1 MRHRHKGTEEDG
13 MSCTFFAL
21 RRRRRAAAKAASAST
36 VEGGKDAETE
46 RRASAQRA
54 DKSRGRGNCNDGRK

>member
-1 MRHRHKGTEEDG
+1 

-36 VEGGKDAETE
+36 VEGGKGAETE
-46 RRASAQRA
+46 MRASAQRTG
-54 DKSRGRGNCNDGRK
+54 KSRRRGGSNDGK